1 MTLSQTACEEIYIE
15 QMLEEL
21 KINLNQD
28 DNMIIQCD
36 NQQTLYLIQ
45 VKIEKLS
52 TKLKHV
58 DIQNH
63 WLHQEYQQS
72 CIIVHYVKSKSMIV
86 NDLMKAFLLNSHHQ
100 FL

>member
-1 MTLSQTACEEIYIE
+1 MTLLQTAYEEIYIQ
-15 QMLEEL
+15 QMLKEL

-28 DNMIIQCD
+28 NNMIIQYD

-52 TKLKHV
+52 IKLKHV

-63 WLHQEYQQS
+63 
-72 CIIVHYVKSKSMIV
+72 
-86 NDLMKAFLLNSHHQ
+86 
-100 FL
+100 

>member
-1 MTLSQTACEEIYIE
+1 M
-15 QMLEEL
+15 
-21 KINLNQD
+21 
-28 DNMIIQCD
+28 
-36 NQQTLYLIQ
+36 IQ

-72 CIIVHYVKSKSMIV
+72 CIIVHYVESKSMIV

-100 FL
+100 FLDQMNLIDIQDHLQDHQTQEVTAMFES